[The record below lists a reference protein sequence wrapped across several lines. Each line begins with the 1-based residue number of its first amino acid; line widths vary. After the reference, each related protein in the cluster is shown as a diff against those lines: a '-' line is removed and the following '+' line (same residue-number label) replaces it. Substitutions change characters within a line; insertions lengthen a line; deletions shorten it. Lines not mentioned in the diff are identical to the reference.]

1 MQKVIAVNFRR
12 GGKIYYFL
20 QGDFDIK
27 ARDIVI
33 VNTAKAQELAYV
45 VKTDIEVDEKDY
57 PDLKGIVRI
66 ATDKDIAKH
75 NNLYKDYDKTLK
87 LVKEIVASFKLNMKV
102 CDIEFPFEGNKVVI
116 NFTSDERVDFREL
129 VKELA
134 SKLHTRI
141 ELRQIGVR
149 DQAKNIGGFG
159 VCGKECCCKQYLSDF
174 DKVSIKMAKN
184 QNLSLNPSKIS
195 GMCGRL
201 MCCLAY
207 ENDFYAEQ
215 NKLMPKINSRV
226 STPSGVG
233 QVVYNDILK
242 GLVNVKFEKD
252 DMTKIEQFPFDKV
265 KVVEQ
270 NKDKEKK
277 NEKKK

>member
-12 GGKIYYFL
+12 GGKVYYFK

-27 ARDIVI
+27 PRDIVI
-33 VNTAKAQELAYV
+33 VDTAKSQELAYV
-45 VKTDIEVDEKDY
+45 VKTNIEVDEKDY

-66 ATDKDIAKH
+66 ATDKDIERH
-75 NNLYKDYDKTLK
+75 NNLYKDYDATLK
-87 LVKEIVASFKLNMKV
+87 QVKDIVAKYELDMKV
-102 CDIEFPFEGNKVVI
+102 CDIEFPFEGGKIVI
-116 NFTSDERVDFREL
+116 NFTSDNRVDFREL

-134 SKLHTRI
+134 STLHSRI

-149 DQAKNIGGFG
+149 DQAKNIGALG
-159 VCGKECCCKQYLSDF
+159 VCGKECCCKEYLSDF

-184 QNLSLNPSKIS
+184 QNLSLNPTKIS

-233 QVVYNDILK
+233 QVIYNDILK
-242 GLVNVKFEKD
+242 GEVSVRLEKD
-252 DMTKIEQFPFDKV
+252 DMVKIEQFSFKDV
-265 KVVEQ
+265 KQLE
-270 NKDKEKK
+270 KEK
-277 NEKKK
+277 NEKK

>member
-12 GGKIYYFL
+12 GGKVYYFK

-27 ARDIVI
+27 PRDIVI
-33 VNTAKAQELAYV
+33 VDTAKSQELAYV
-45 VKTDIEVDEKDY
+45 VKTNIEVDEKDY
-57 PDLKGIVRI
+57 PELKGIVRI
-66 ATDKDIAKH
+66 ATDKDIERH
-75 NNLYKDYDKTLK
+75 NNLYKDYDTTLK
-87 LVKEIVASFKLNMKV
+87 QVKDIVSKYELDMKV
-102 CDIEFPFEGNKVVI
+102 CDIEFPFEGGKIVI
-116 NFTSDERVDFREL
+116 NFTSDNRVDFREL

-134 SKLHTRI
+134 SALHSRI

-149 DQAKNIGGFG
+149 DQAKNIGALG
-159 VCGKECCCKQYLSDF
+159 VCGKECCCKEYLSDF

-184 QNLSLNPSKIS
+184 QNLSLNPTKIS

-233 QVVYNDILK
+233 QVIYNDILK
-242 GLVNVKFEKD
+242 GEVSVRFEKD
-252 DMTKIEQFPFDKV
+252 DMVKIEQFSFKDV
-265 KVVEQ
+265 KQLE
-270 NKDKEKK
+270 KEK
-277 NEKKK
+277 NEKK

>member
-12 GGKIYYFL
+12 GGKVYYFK

-27 ARDIVI
+27 PRDIVI
-33 VNTAKAQELAYV
+33 VDTAKSQELAYV
-45 VKTDIEVDEKDY
+45 VKTNIEVDEKDY

-66 ATDKDIAKH
+66 ATDKDIERH
-75 NNLYKDYDKTLK
+75 NNLYKDYDTTLK
-87 LVKEIVASFKLNMKV
+87 QVKDIVAKYELDMKV
-102 CDIEFPFEGNKVVI
+102 CDIEFPFEGGKIVI
-116 NFTSDERVDFREL
+116 NFTSDNRVDFREL

-134 SKLHTRI
+134 STLHSRI

-149 DQAKNIGGFG
+149 DQAKNIGALG
-159 VCGKECCCKQYLSDF
+159 VCGKECCCKEYLSDF

-184 QNLSLNPSKIS
+184 QNLSLNPTKIS

-233 QVVYNDILK
+233 QVIYNDILK
-242 GLVNVKFEKD
+242 GEVSVRFEKD
-252 DMTKIEQFPFDKV
+252 DMVKIEQFSFKDV
-265 KVVEQ
+265 KQLE
-270 NKDKEKK
+270 KEK
-277 NEKKK
+277 NEKK

>member
-12 GGKIYYFL
+12 GGKVYYFQ

-27 ARDIVI
+27 PRDIVI
-33 VNTAKAQELAYV
+33 VDTAKSQELAYV
-45 VKTDIEVDEKDY
+45 VKINIEVDEKDY

-66 ATDKDIAKH
+66 ATDKDIERH
-75 NNLYKDYDKTLK
+75 NNLYKDYDTTLK
-87 LVKEIVASFKLNMKV
+87 QVKDIVAKYELDMKV
-102 CDIEFPFEGNKVVI
+102 CDIEFPFEGGKIVI
-116 NFTSDERVDFREL
+116 NFTSDNRVDFREL

-134 SKLHTRI
+134 STLHSRI

-149 DQAKNIGGFG
+149 DQAKNIGALG
-159 VCGKECCCKQYLSDF
+159 VCGKECCCKEYLSDF

-184 QNLSLNPSKIS
+184 QNLSLNPTKIS

-233 QVVYNDILK
+233 QVIYNDILK
-242 GLVNVKFEKD
+242 GEVSVRLEKD
-252 DMTKIEQFPFDKV
+252 DMVKIEQFSFKDV
-265 KVVEQ
+265 KQLE
-270 NKDKEKK
+270 KEK
-277 NEKKK
+277 NEKK

>member
-12 GGKIYYFL
+12 GGKVYYFK

-27 ARDIVI
+27 LRDIVI
-33 VNTAKAQELAYV
+33 VDTAKSQELAYV
-45 VKTDIEVDEKDY
+45 VKTNIEVDEKDY

-66 ATDKDIAKH
+66 ATDKDIERH
-75 NNLYKDYDKTLK
+75 NNLYKDYDTTLK
-87 LVKEIVASFKLNMKV
+87 QVKDIVAKYELDMKV
-102 CDIEFPFEGNKVVI
+102 CDIEFPFEGGKIVI
-116 NFTSDERVDFREL
+116 NFTSDNRVDFREL

-134 SKLHTRI
+134 SALHSRI

-149 DQAKNIGGFG
+149 DQAKNIGALG
-159 VCGKECCCKQYLSDF
+159 VCGKECCCKEYLSDF

-184 QNLSLNPSKIS
+184 QNLSLNPTKIS

-242 GLVNVKFEKD
+242 GEVSVRFEKD
-252 DMTKIEQFPFDKV
+252 DMVKIEQFSFKDV
-265 KVVEQ
+265 KQLE
-270 NKDKEKK
+270 KEK
-277 NEKKK
+277 NEKK

>member
-12 GGKIYYFL
+12 GGKVYYFK

-27 ARDIVI
+27 PRDIVI
-33 VNTAKAQELAYV
+33 VDTAKSQELAYV
-45 VKTDIEVDEKDY
+45 VKINIEVDENDY
-57 PDLKGIVRI
+57 PELKGIVRI
-66 ATDKDIAKH
+66 ATDKDIERH
-75 NNLYKDYDKTLK
+75 NNLYNDYDATLK
-87 LVKEIVASFKLNMKV
+87 QVKDIVAKYELDMKV
-102 CDIEFPFEGNKVVI
+102 CDIEFPFEGGKIVI
-116 NFTSDERVDFREL
+116 NFTSDNRVDFREL

-134 SKLHTRI
+134 STLHSRI

-149 DQAKNIGGFG
+149 DQAKNIGALG
-159 VCGKECCCKQYLSDF
+159 VCGKECCCKEYLSDF

-184 QNLSLNPSKIS
+184 QNLSLNPTKIS

-233 QVVYNDILK
+233 QVIYNDILK
-242 GLVNVKFEKD
+242 GEVSVRLEKD
-252 DMTKIEQFPFDKV
+252 DMVKIEQFSFKDV
-265 KVVEQ
+265 KQLE
-270 NKDKEKK
+270 KEK
-277 NEKKK
+277 NEKK

>member
-12 GGKIYYFL
+12 GGKVYYFL
-20 QGDFDIK
+20 QGDFDINP
-27 ARDIVI
+27 RDIVI
-33 VNTAKAQELAYV
+33 VDTAKSQELAYV
-45 VKTDIEVDEKDY
+45 VKINIEVDENDY

-66 ATDKDIAKH
+66 ATDKDIERH
-75 NNLYKDYDKTLK
+75 NNLYKDYDTTLK
-87 LVKEIVASFKLNMKV
+87 QVKDIVAKYELDMKV
-102 CDIEFPFEGNKVVI
+102 CDIEFPFEGGKIVI
-116 NFTSDERVDFREL
+116 NFTSDNRVDFREL

-134 SKLHTRI
+134 STLHSRI

-149 DQAKNIGGFG
+149 DQAKNIGALG
-159 VCGKECCCKQYLSDF
+159 VCGKECCCKEYLSDF

-184 QNLSLNPSKIS
+184 QNLSLNPTKIS

-233 QVVYNDILK
+233 QVIYNDILK
-242 GLVNVKFEKD
+242 GEVSVRFEKD
-252 DMTKIEQFPFDKV
+252 DMVKIEQFSFKDV
-265 KVVEQ
+265 KQLE
-270 NKDKEKK
+270 KEK
-277 NEKKK
+277 NEKK

>member
-12 GGKIYYFL
+12 GGKVYYFL

-27 ARDIVI
+27 PRDIVI
-33 VNTAKAQELAYV
+33 VDTAKSQELAYV
-45 VKTDIEVDEKDY
+45 VKTNIEVDEKDY

-66 ATDKDIAKH
+66 ATDKDIERH
-75 NNLYKDYDKTLK
+75 NNLYKDYDTTLK
-87 LVKEIVASFKLNMKV
+87 QVKDIVAKYELDMKV
-102 CDIEFPFEGNKVVI
+102 CDIEFPFEGGKIVI
-116 NFTSDERVDFREL
+116 NFTSDNRVDFREL

-134 SKLHTRI
+134 SALHSRI

-149 DQAKNIGGFG
+149 DQAKNIGALG
-159 VCGKECCCKQYLSDF
+159 VCGKECCCKEYLSDF

-184 QNLSLNPSKIS
+184 QNLSLNPTKIS

-233 QVVYNDILK
+233 QVIYNDILK
-242 GLVNVKFEKD
+242 GEVSVRFEKD
-252 DMTKIEQFPFDKV
+252 DMVKIEQFSFKDV
-265 KVVEQ
+265 KQLE
-270 NKDKEKK
+270 KEK
-277 NEKKK
+277 NEKK